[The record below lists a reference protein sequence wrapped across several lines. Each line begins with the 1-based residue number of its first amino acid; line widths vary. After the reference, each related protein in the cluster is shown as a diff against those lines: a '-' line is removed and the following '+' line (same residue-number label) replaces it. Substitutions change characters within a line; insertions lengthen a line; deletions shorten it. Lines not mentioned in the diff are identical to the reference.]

1 MLIDMH
7 IHPIFYGPICEDEEE
22 LRFRGDTFGVWKQG
36 PMSFDE
42 LFAEWDICGLTQA
55 ALLPLDRTT
64 TAGGY
69 VVTNDQVE
77 QLCRL
82 HPDKFFGFAS
92 VDPHRPDA
100 AQVLERA
107 FRDQGLR
114 GLKLNPASQCF
125 LPAEACM
132 EPLYALCERY
142 NRPVIFHAGLSWEPG
157 ALSKYGHPL
166 AFEEVLIAH
175 PTLRICLAHFAWPW
189 VREMVML
196 LIKYPNV
203 YTDTSLLY
211 VDSPEEQMMELF
223 TKDMG
228 PMWFE
233 RCFPRQVMF
242 GSNGPRFRAFKLKR
256 ALDKVPMRD
265 YAREGLYYQNALR
278 FLNGEEG

>member
-7 IHPIFYGPICEDEEE
+7 IHPIFYGPICENEEE

-36 PMSFDE
+36 PMGFDE
-42 LFAEWDICGLTQA
+42 LFAEWDICGLTKA

-64 TAGGY
+64 TAGGH
-69 VVTNDQVE
+69 VVSNEQVE
-77 QLCRL
+77 RLCRL
-82 HPDKFFGFAS
+82 YPDKFIGFAS

-114 GLKLNPASQCF
+114 GLKLNPASQRF
-125 LPAEACM
+125 WPAEACM
-132 EPLYALCERY
+132 EPLYAICEQY
-142 NRPVIFHAGLSWEPG
+142 NRPILFHAGLSWEPG

-166 AFEEVLIAH
+166 AFEEVLAEH
-175 PTLRICLAHFAWPW
+175 PNLRICLAHFAWPW

-203 YTDTSLLY
+203 YTDTALLY

-223 TKDMG
+223 TRDMG

-265 YAREGLYYQNALR
+265 YAREGLYWKNALR
-278 FLNGEEG
+278 FLSGEEG